1 VKTISLKKVSA
12 VAVAALGFGLLSIVP
27 ASAATTGA
35 CTAWTVLGAGKT
47 SSINL
52 AAVTGNT
59 NVQNTSVGVNVGITH
74 VALGVLADTTNCA
87 AQRYSAY
94 ISSAPAGGSVAVA
107 SAAATTPTVPT
118 GTTLSVT
125 TPNIDIRQTTTEVAS
140 TAGTVTATGAVG
152 LAKFTFT
159 PTKAGAYVMTVWNDS
174 NQDGVVQVTEVAQT
188 ITITV
193 TAATTL
199 APASTILRS
208 AASGLALTANPE
220 VSDAAYTTDGDAVP
234 RSAAKAVTNK
244 ISQIAVIMLNADG
257 TAAGNLHTVTA
268 DISGSGAVDC
278 TADGTAVDAT
288 LRSDAFTTTGTN
300 NVVVCHIS
308 ADGTAGAGTVTI
320 SVTDSTTGVK
330 TKVGTRSF
338 TSFGS
343 VSKLAVAST
352 NFTIGKAGFP
362 TGGAV
367 NAIASNKFI
376 GSSTNTTAGVNSTD
390 VSTPAFIVAASDSN
404 GNAVTTLAVP
414 TIKSGDVAVI
424 TGGTCALD
432 DGSNADYSSSTNG
445 VGVYNCKFDTAAN
458 AASGSKAT
466 LTIRVLDPADP
477 LGVAYLTTT
486 VDVTVGGSIA
496 TETLSFDKTSYA
508 PGEAMVVTRTAKD
521 SAGNPV
527 FDGAAAP
534 AITFSKSVG
543 GTAPAAS
550 IYVGGKKSS
559 TSSKGVVSVFAPAVS
574 GAFSMNATSGNTA
587 GSALTAS
594 ATVTDANAGANAG
607 LLTQIDALN
616 AKIVALNALI
626 AKIMKKLGVK

>member
-1 VKTISLKKVSA
+1 MKTISLKKVSA
-12 VAVAALGFGLLSIVP
+12 VAVASLGFGLLSVVP
-27 ASAATTGA
+27 ASAGATGA
-35 CTAWTVLGAGKT
+35 CTVWSVSAASKT

-52 AAVTGNT
+52 KAVTGNT

-74 VALGVLADTTNCA
+74 VALGATGNTGACA
-87 AQRYSAY
+87 FQRYSAY
-94 ISSAPAGGSVAVA
+94 ISANPSGGSVAVA
-107 SAAATTPTVPT
+107 SAAATTPTAPT
-118 GTTLSVT
+118 GTAIDVT
-125 TPNIDIRQTTTEVAS
+125 TPNIDIQQVTTEVAT
-140 TAGTVTATGAVG
+140 TAGTVSATGAVG
-152 LAKFTFT
+152 LGKFTFT
-159 PTKAGAYVMTVWNDS
+159 PTKAGTYTLTVWNDS
-174 NQDGVVQVTEVAQT
+174 NTDGIVNTTEVTQT
-188 ITITV
+188 MDIVV

-199 APASTILRS
+199 QPSSTILRM
-208 AASGLALTANPE
+208 AATGTPLTANPE
-220 VSDAAYTTDGDAVP
+220 VSDAAYTTAEDAKV
-234 RSAAKAVTNK
+234 RSTGKATTN
-244 ISQIAVIMLNADG
+244 QIGQVAVIMLNANA

-278 TADGTAVDAT
+278 TADGTAVNAT

-338 TSFGS
+338 ISFGS
-343 VSKLAVAST
+343 VAKLAVAST
-352 NFTIGKAGFP
+352 NFTVGKAGNP

-367 NAIASNKFI
+367 TGILSNKFI
-376 GSSTNTTAGVNSTD
+376 GSSTNTTAGVNSSD
-390 VSTPAFIVAASDSN
+390 VSTPAFIVAATDSS
-404 GNAVTTLAVP
+404 GNPVTTLADP
-414 TIKSGDVAVI
+414 TIKTSDASVI

-432 DGSNADYSSSTNG
+432 DGSNEDFSSSTNG

-466 LTIRVLDPADP
+466 LTIRVLDPADV
-477 LGVAYLTTT
+477 LGVAFLTTT
-486 VDVTVGGSIA
+486 IDVTVGGSIA
-496 TETLSFDKTSYA
+496 TEVISFDKTSYA
-508 PGEAMVVTRTAKD
+508 PGEAMVITRTAKD

-534 AITFSKSVG
+534 AITFSKAVG
-543 GTAPAAS
+543 GTAPGAS

-559 TSSKGVVSVFAPAVS
+559 TTSKGVVTVFAPSVS
-574 GAFSMNATSGNTA
+574 GAFTMNATSGNTA

-594 ATVTDANAGANAG
+594 SSVTDANAG

>member
-1 VKTISLKKVSA
+1 MKTISLKKVAA
-12 VAVAALGFGLLSIVP
+12 VAVAALAFGGLSSVAP
-27 ASAATTGA
+27 AYAAATGA
-35 CTAWTVLGAGKT
+35 CTVWTVSSAGKT

-52 AAVTGNT
+52 KAVTANT
-59 NVQNTSVGVNVGITH
+59 NVQGTSVGVNVGITH
-74 VALGVLADTTNCA
+74 VSLGATGDTTACA
-87 AQRYSAY
+87 YQRYSAY

-118 GTTLSVT
+118 GTTLSVS
-125 TPNIDIRQTTTEVAS
+125 TPNIDIRQTTTETAT

-152 LAKFTFT
+152 LAKFTFI
-159 PTKAGAYVMTVWNDS
+159 PTKAGTYTLTVWNDS
-174 NQDGVVQVTEVAQT
+174 DVDGVVDATEVTQT
-188 ITITV
+188 IDVAV

-199 APASTILRS
+199 QPSSTIIRM
-208 AASGLALTANPE
+208 APSGTALAANPE
-220 VSDAAYTTDGDAVP
+220 VSDANYTTTLDAVP
-234 RSAAKAVTNK
+234 RSAAKAVTNR
-244 ISQIAVIMLNADG
+244 IASIAVIMLNADG

-288 LRSDAFTTTGTN
+288 LRSDSFTTTSTN

-338 TSFGS
+338 TTYGS
-343 VSKLAVAST
+343 VTKLAVASK
-352 NFTIGKAGFP
+352 NFTIGRAGYP

-376 GSSTNTTAGVNSTD
+376 GSSTNTTAGVNSSD
-390 VSTPAFIVAASDSN
+390 VSTPAFIVAATDSN
-404 GNAVTTLAVP
+404 GNAVTTAAVP
-414 TIKSGDVAVI
+414 SVKTSDASVI

-496 TETLSFDKTSYA
+496 TETIAFDKTSYA
-508 PGEAMVVTRTAKD
+508 PGEAMVITRTAKD

-527 FDGAAAP
+527 YDGAAAP
-534 AITFSKSVG
+534 AITFTKSVG
-543 GTAPAAS
+543 GTAPAAG
-550 IYVGGKKSS
+550 IYVGGKTSS
-559 TSSKGVVSVFAPAVS
+559 TTSKGVATVFAPSVS
-574 GAFSMNATSGNTA
+574 GSFSMNATSGNAA
-587 GSALTAS
+587 GSALTAAS
-594 ATVTDANAGANAG
+594 SVADANAG

>member
-12 VAVAALGFGLLSIVP
+12 VAVASLGFGLLSVVP
-27 ASAATTGA
+27 ANAAATGA
-35 CTAWTVLGAGKT
+35 CTVWSVSSAAKT
-47 SSINL
+47 TSINL
-52 AAVTGNT
+52 KAVTANT
-59 NVQNTSVGVNVGITH
+59 NVQGTTVGINVGITH
-74 VALGVLADTTNCA
+74 VALGATGDTGACA
-87 AQRYSAY
+87 YQRYSAY
-94 ISSAPAGGSVAVA
+94 LSAVPTGGSVAVA
-107 SAAATTPTVPT
+107 SSAATTPTVPT

-125 TPNIDIRQTTTEVAS
+125 TPNIDIRQTTTEVAT

-152 LAKFTFT
+152 LAQFTFS
-159 PTKAGAYVMTVWNDS
+159 PTKAGTYTLTVWNDS
-174 NQDGVVQVTEVAQT
+174 NVDGLVNVTEVTQT
-188 ITITV
+188 IDIV
-193 TAATTL
+193 AVAATTL
-199 APASTILRS
+199 APASTILRM
-208 AASGLALTANPE
+208 APTGTALTANPE
-220 VSDAAYTTDGDAVP
+220 VSDAAYTTDLDAVP
-234 RSAAKAVTNK
+234 RSGPKAVSTQL
-244 ISQIAVIMLNADG
+244 SQVAVIMLNADG
-257 TAAGNLHTVTA
+257 TAAGNLHKVTA
-268 DISGSGAVDC
+268 DISGAGAVDC
-278 TADGTAVDAT
+278 TADGTAVNAT

-308 ADGTAGAGTVTI
+308 ADGTAGTGTVTI
-320 SVTDSTTGVK
+320 SVTDSITGVK

-338 TSFGS
+338 TSYDS
-343 VSKLAVAST
+343 VAKLAVAST
-352 NFTIGKAGFP
+352 NFTIGRAGYS

-390 VSTPAFIVAASDSN
+390 VSTPAFIVAATDKNSA
-404 GNAVTTLAVP
+404 AVTTLAVP
-414 TIKSGDVAVI
+414 TIKSSDTAVI

-445 VGVYNCKFDTAAN
+445 VGVYNCKFDTASN

-466 LTIRVLDPADP
+466 LTIRVLDPAD
-477 LGVAYLTTT
+477 LTGVAYLTTT

-527 FDGAAAP
+527 YDGAAAP

-559 TSSKGVVSVFAPAVS
+559 TSSKGVVSVFAPAVA

-594 ATVTDANAGANAG
+594 SSVTDANAG

>member
-1 VKTISLKKVSA
+1 MKTISLKKVSA
-12 VAVAALGFGLLSIVP
+12 VAVASLGFGLLSVVP
-27 ASAATTGA
+27 ANAGASTGA
-35 CTAWTVLGAGKT
+35 CTGWTVSSAGKT

-52 AAVTGNT
+52 KAVTANT

-74 VALGVLADTTNCA
+74 VSLGATGDTTACA
-87 AQRYSAY
+87 YQRYSAY
-94 ISSAPAGGSVAVA
+94 ISANPSGGSVAVA
-107 SAAATTPTVPT
+107 SAAATTPTTPT

-125 TPNIDIRQTTTEVAS
+125 TPNIDVRQTATDVAT

-152 LAKFTFT
+152 LGKFTFT
-159 PTKAGAYVMTVWNDS
+159 PTKAGTYTLTVWNDS
-174 NQDGVVQVTEVAQT
+174 NTDGIVNVTEVTQT
-188 ITITV
+188 IDIVV

-199 APASTILRS
+199 APNSTILRMN
-208 AASGLALTANPE
+208 ASGVALTANPE
-220 VSDAAYTTDGDAVP
+220 VSDAAYTTTLDAVP
-234 RSAAKAVTNK
+234 RSAAKATTNR
-244 ISQIAVIMLNADG
+244 IGQVAVIMLNADG

-278 TADGTAVDAT
+278 TADGTGVDAT
-288 LRSDAFTTTGTN
+288 LRSDSFTTTGTN

-338 TSFGS
+338 TSYGS
-343 VSKLAVAST
+343 VTKLAVASK
-352 NFTIGKAGFP
+352 NFTVGRAGYP
-362 TGGAV
+362 TGGNLAARAAATEV
-367 NAIASNKFI
+367 
-376 GSSTNTTAGVNSTD
+376 GVTAGVTVNGGTT
-390 VSTPAFIVAASDSN
+390 STPAFIVNATDSN
-404 GNAVTTLAVP
+404 GNAVSVGATLSVKTSDA
-414 TIKSGDVAVI
+414 AVI
-424 TGGTCALD
+424 TGGACQLD
-432 DGSNADYSSSTNG
+432 NGADADYSSSTNG

-486 VDVTVGGSIA
+486 VDVTVGGSIS
-496 TETLSFDKTSYA
+496 TETIAFDKTSYA
-508 PGEAMVVTRTAKD
+508 PGEAMVITRTAKD

-534 AITFSKSVG
+534 AITFTKSVG
-543 GTAPAAS
+543 GTAPAAG
-550 IYVGGKKSS
+550 IYVGGKTSS
-559 TSSKGVVSVFAPAVS
+559 TTSKGVVTVFAPAVS

-594 ATVTDANAGANAG
+594 SSVADANAG

>member
-12 VAVAALGFGLLSIVP
+12 VAVASLGFGLLSVVP
-27 ASAATTGA
+27 AQATDLA
-35 CTAWTVLGAGKT
+35 MST
-47 SSINL
+47 SSVASISL
-52 AAVTGNT
+52 KQVTASPTVGTAVA
-59 NVQNTSVGVNVGITH
+59 VNWG
-74 VALGVLADTTNCA
+74 ADTTA
-87 AQRYSAY
+87 ETPGAGDKVKGSITAY
-94 ISSAPAGGSVAVA
+94 LKAFPSGGSVAI
-107 SAAATTPTVPT
+107 TPE
-118 GTTLSVT
+118 TTLNGDGAT
-125 TPNIDIRQTTTEVAS
+125 AS
-140 TAGTVTATGAVG
+140 TAIANTTKAVSGASITLISTTANTATFGTDVVATAAAG
-152 LAKFTFT
+152 FGSFKFT
-159 PTKAGAYVMTVWNDS
+159 PTKAGTYTIEVWNDA
-174 NQDGVVQVTEVAQT
+174 NQDGVINATETRQSLDLT
-188 ITITV
+188 IV
-193 TAATTL
+193 AATTL
-199 APASTILRS
+199 QPSSTIIRMN
-208 AASGLALTANPE
+208 ASGTALVANPE
-220 VSDAAYTTDGDAVP
+220 VSDANYTTTADAVP
-234 RSAAKAVTNK
+234 RSAAKAVTNR
-244 ISQIAVIMLNADG
+244 IASIAVIMLNADG

-278 TADGTAVDAT
+278 TANGTGVDAT

-308 ADGTAGAGTVTI
+308 ADNTAGSGTVTI

-338 TSFGS
+338 TTYGS
-343 VSKLAVAST
+343 VTKLAVASK
-352 NFTIGKAGFP
+352 NFTIGRAGYP

-367 NAIASNKFI
+367 NAIASDKFI
-376 GSSTNTTAGVNSTD
+376 GSSTNTSAGVNSSD
-390 VSTPAFIVAASDSN
+390 VSTPAFIVAATDSN
-404 GNAVTTLAVP
+404 GNAVTTANVP
-414 TIKSGDVAVI
+414 SIKTSDASVI

-432 DGSNADYSSSTNG
+432 NGSNADYSSSTNG

-486 VDVTVGGSIA
+486 IDVTVGGSIS
-496 TETLSFDKTSYA
+496 TETIAFDKTSYA
-508 PGEAMVVTRTAKD
+508 PGEAMVITRTAKD

-527 FDGAAAP
+527 YDGATAP
-534 AITFSKSVG
+534 AITFTKSVG
-543 GTAPAAS
+543 GTAPAAG
-550 IYVGGKKSS
+550 IYVGGKTSS
-559 TSSKGVVSVFAPAVS
+559 TTSKGVVTVFAPAVS

-594 ATVTDANAGANAG
+594 SSVADANAG